1 MASFLL
7 TTTRMTLSP
16 SLVLASPSPSSR
28 RTSLTSNFFSGDF
41 SGMRRP
47 ALVRSSSDHPRRG
60 VVSMVLPYAR
70 GKVREQAAPDL
81 ASHLYMN
88 RIVYLG
94 MPLFTVVTE
103 LIVGELMH
111 LELENEEKPIHLYI
125 NSTGSAEGEARLG
138 HEAEAFGIYD
148 VMRMLEKF
156 KESTW
161 GSAGLLL
168 TEVYVKH
175 CSFVKPPIFTLCVGN
190 AWGGASLLLAAGA
203 KGHRAALPSSTIMM
217 KQPIARFQGQA
228 SYVEAMSKDV
238 RRVKDML
245 VRIYSEHTG
254 KSPKEIEADMRLP
267 KYFSPSEA
275 VEYGIID
282 KVLYNERATE
292 DKGVLADLK
301 RTQI

>member
-41 SGMRRP
+41 SGMRIRP

-70 GKVREQAAPDL
+70 GKVWEQAAPDL

-111 LELENEEKPIHLYI
+111 LELENEEKPIYLYI

-148 VMRMLEKF
+148 VM
-156 KESTW
+156 
-161 GSAGLLL
+161 
-168 TEVYVKH
+168 
-175 CSFVKPPIFTLCVGN
+175 SFVKPPIFTLCVGI
-190 AWGGASLLLAAGA
+190 AWGGASMLLAAGA